1 MANLSE
7 LIERKSHNDEQWK
20 AQKQA
25 ERENAVAMQDAG
37 MAEIGSNPEAY
48 AQYLDLQGANPA
60 YSPGN
65 IALAMLQNP
74 DLTVLGTRERWKSLG
89 RTVKDSESGRGV
101 QIFARSPFGKGC
113 SLSPAFDISQTTGR
127 EPKQVVLRDDTKE
140 MEAALTMLLN
150 YSVVPVK
157 ADAGLDVPARYDEA
171 RMVLSV
177 NPNVPDSEA
186 FAGIAAEV
194 AHTRFHARG
203 ANGNYDR
210 AESEL
215 DAQSVSYLLCK
226 RFGVRREMP
235 ELSGLAA
242 IYNGWTPQEIRQ
254 ALDAVQD
261 MAKTIGGSVEKSIA
275 PQQHTRSQ
283 APRKA
288 AR

>member
-1 MANLSE
+1 
-7 LIERKSHNDEQWK
+7 
-20 AQKQA
+20 
-25 ERENAVAMQDAG
+25 
-37 MAEIGSNPEAY
+37 
-48 AQYLDLQGANPA
+48 
-60 YSPGN
+60 
-65 IALAMLQNP
+65 
-74 DLTVLGTRERWKSLG
+74 
-89 RTVKDSESGRGV
+89 
-101 QIFARSPFGKGC
+101 
-113 SLSPAFDISQTTGR
+113 
-127 EPKQVVLRDDTKE
+127 
-140 MEAALTMLLN
+140 MLLN
-150 YSVVPVK
+150 HSVVPIK
-157 ADAGLDVPARYDEA
+157 ADDSLDVPARYDEG
-171 RMVLSV
+171 RLELSV

-203 ANGNYDR
+203 ANSNYDR

-261 MAKTIGGSVEKSIA
+261 MAKTIGGSIEKSIV